1 MTKTYARF
9 RGECGDVWIDV
20 DSIVF
25 VEWDPSYSTWD
36 DTADTSCSLTDGF
49 VNGIFKVTV
58 ASGPSVL
65 LLDNPIDFGDTAEK
79 RWSAARAERAAA

>member
-20 DSIVF
+20 DSIAF
-25 VEWDPSYSTWD
+25 VEWDPFYHHIDRDAAGD
-36 DTADTSCSLTDGF
+36 DLF
-49 VNGIFKVTV
+49 VKGIFRVTV

-65 LLDNPIDFGDTAEK
+65 LLDNPIDLDDTAEK
-79 RWSAARAERAAA
+79 RWSASRAGRAAA